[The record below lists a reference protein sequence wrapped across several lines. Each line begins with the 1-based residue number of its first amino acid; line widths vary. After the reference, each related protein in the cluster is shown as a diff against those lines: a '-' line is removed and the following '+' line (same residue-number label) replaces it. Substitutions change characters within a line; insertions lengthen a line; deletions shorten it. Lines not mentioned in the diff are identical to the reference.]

1 MIFYRTLFMVHPI
14 HFCDQGKDKERN
26 KNRYFYHTHWRL
38 NAGQKD
44 VMWFSHGIISQK
56 KAELSVLPQII
67 YIFST
72 KEKIKILT
80 P

>member
-1 MIFYRTLFMVHPI
+1 MVHPI

-26 KNRYFYHTHWRL
+26 KNRYFYHTLKTKCRSKGCHVVFTW
-38 NAGQKD
+38 
-44 VMWFSHGIISQK
+44 HYITK

-72 KEKIKILT
+72 KEKN
-80 P
+80 